1 VSYLAAGRALEALG
15 NFEQALDQY
24 FMAMLDP
31 PSTPEL
37 ELRMI
42 GLLERLDR
50 RDEAR
55 ELAAKLPARGV
66 DLAGSWFD
74 LGVAYKGQGQ
84 LAEAIYAVAQCVR
97 LEPNQGDGWY
107 NLACYRCLAGDA
119 AGSLEALGFAI
130 QLASENAKVAVEDA
144 DLASIG
150 SDAKFL
156 AITA

>member
-1 VSYLAAGRALEALG
+1 MSYLLEGRTLEALG

-31 PSTPEL
+31 QPTPEL

-50 RDEAR
+50 CDEAR
-55 ELAAKLPARGV
+55 GLADKLTARGV
-66 DLAGSWFD
+66 DLASSWFE
-74 LGVAYKGQGQ
+74 LGVAYRGQGQ
-84 LAEAIYAVAQCVR
+84 LAEAIRAVGQCVR
-97 LEPNQGDGWY
+97 LEPNQGDSWY

-119 AGSLEALGFAI
+119 AGSLEALGFAVR
-130 QLASENAKVAVEDA
+130 LAPENAQIAVEDA
-144 DLASIG
+144 DLASIH
-150 SDAKFL
+150 SDARFL